1 MHTFADPLARANRIR
16 PDAEAVVCDQERL
29 TYRELNDRCRRL
41 AGGLRAL
48 GLVPGDRVAVVAG
61 NSHRYL
67 ELYVAVPAD
76 GMVIVPLNARHAEA
90 ELRYAIED
98 SGARVLVTDQDPG
111 ALAEIVE
118 HVIMLPDDYEKLI
131 ADGKAVDLGEGV
143 TEDTLAGLFYTGG
156 TTGASKGVMLSHRN
170 LIANTFHS
178 IVALGL
184 TSEDRSLIMAPMF
197 HAAGTITAI
206 ANIWVCGTQV
216 ITPFDPVQVLD
227 LVEREAITSMLG
239 VPTMLAAVSEEQLA
253 RPKDTS
259 SVHTFVHGGSPI
271 ASELL
276 RRAHA
281 AFPSAN
287 LIELYGATELAPLA
301 TVQLHEERMLDSPDL
316 RSCGQP
322 VAGVDVRIFGS
333 DGEEVPPGH
342 VGEVAVRGPNV
353 LLGYWNKPAQTA
365 AALVNGWYRSG
376 DLGYMDQFANL
387 YLVDRAKDMII
398 SGGENVYSS
407 EVEEALYSHPMVLE
421 AAVFGIPDDRW
432 GERVHA
438 AVVPRGPVTV
448 EDLVAHC
455 RDRIAGYKVPK
466 AIDLRDEALPKSAAG
481 KILKRELRRPYWEG
495 RDSNIA

>member
-1 MHTFADPLARANRIR
+1 
-16 PDAEAVVCDQERL
+16 
-29 TYRELNDRCRRL
+29 
-41 AGGLRAL
+41 
-48 GLVPGDRVAVVAG
+48 
-61 NSHRYL
+61 
-67 ELYVAVPAD
+67 
-76 GMVIVPLNARHAEA
+76 
-90 ELRYAIED
+90 
-98 SGARVLVTDQDPG
+98 
-111 ALAEIVE
+111 
-118 HVIMLPDDYEKLI
+118 
-131 ADGKAVDLGEGV
+131 
-143 TEDTLAGLFYTGG
+143 
-156 TTGASKGVMLSHRN
+156 
-170 LIANTFHS
+170 
-178 IVALGL
+178 
-184 TSEDRSLIMAPMF
+184 
-197 HAAGTITAI
+197 
-206 ANIWVCGTQV
+206 
-216 ITPFDPVQVLD
+216 
-227 LVEREAITSMLG
+227 
-239 VPTMLAAVSEEQLA
+239 
-253 RPKDTS
+253 
-259 SVHTFVHGGSPI
+259 
-271 ASELL
+271 
-276 RRAHA
+276 
-281 AFPSAN
+281 
-287 LIELYGATELAPLA
+287 
-301 TVQLHEERMLDSPDL
+301 
-316 RSCGQP
+316 
-322 VAGVDVRIFGS
+322 
-333 DGEEVPPGH
+333 VPPGH